1 MMMDADDDD
10 ETMPNEGDSEGYWGR
25 NHNKYDTEKRK
36 KKKRKKKKRTIW
48 NDGNEES
55 KMPNQKKQQ
64 QKNTAALLGEN
75 QLIST
80 VKLRPRSSCVLRLQ
94 ERLVLLGNG
103 REELWILRAQ

>member
-55 KMPNQKKQQ
+55 KMPNQKKTTTKKHRCFAMRESTDIHCQVKAQ
-64 QKNTAALLGEN
+64 EQLRSAAARASCTLGEWSGGT
-75 QLIST
+75 LD
-80 VKLRPRSSCVLRLQ
+80 P
-94 ERLVLLGNG
+94 
-103 REELWILRAQ
+103 